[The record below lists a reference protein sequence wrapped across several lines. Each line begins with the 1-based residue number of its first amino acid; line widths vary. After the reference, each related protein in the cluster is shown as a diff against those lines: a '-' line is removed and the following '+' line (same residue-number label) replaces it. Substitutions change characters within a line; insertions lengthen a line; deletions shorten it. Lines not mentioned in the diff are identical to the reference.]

1 MAPKAT
7 KQSRATGD
15 VDADFVMKDEAS
27 ENEDDLEVHDVQ
39 DSSDEN
45 VPKTKRSTTSVK
57 APPSLQLARKPISL
71 INW

>member
-57 APPSLQLARKPISL
+57 APSKSSASKKPISL